1 MILDFDC
8 NHTKI
13 NSIARSL
20 EEIRNLDGIIGIPT
34 LELEQAEINR
44 IVMYAEENWIQIIG
58 LER

>member
-20 EEIRNLDGIIGIPT
+20 EEIRNLDTNNWVG
-34 LELEQAEINR
+34 EIK
-44 IVMYAEENWIQIIG
+44 
-58 LER
+58 